1 MFENTLKSNH
11 LKIFIII
18 LISILIDN
26 LYIFSINNPPA
37 WDQGYHLTNAFK
49 MSNILD
55 IRDISFFERINE
67 LLNVTNSY
75 RGPFTYFISSLFLKI
90 SKNNY
95 HFAYLSNSIFNLICI
110 ISIFHLGKLFKNEST
125 GIWAS
130 IIFSFSSFIIIQRSD
145 YLIDLSLTSFCI
157 LNLLF
162 LSKWY
167 IEEKK
172 GNINAIFSGISFG
185 FIFLVKPTGI
195 ISFILPISVIFI
207 KLFRK
212 KAFNFSKIYQILFF
226 FLSFL
231 IIIYPWFSKH
241 WLTIITSTINAWNW
255 GIKYQD
261 GFEKTSIN
269 NWLYYLYNIPVV
281 FGIINFS
288 VVSIIFLFDK
298 FLKKNAVL
306 IRDHYSKKINI
317 WFYIY
322 IFNSYLILSL
332 MSTKDL
338 RFLLPVY
345 PLFCIYLSSYINTV
359 HNKYFSIFNKKF
371 ILIISIS
378 ISLIFNNGLNFSN
391 FNSNFLS
398 IWPHS
403 QIINEIENKNLN
415 LKSTLAILPDTKE
428 INTFNLEAEASRQG
442 EYVSVRQIVS
452 NKDSYKEDLKYFDWF
467 LVKTGDQGEMT
478 NESKN
483 LLNQYLLDN
492 PSFVTH
498 KEWTLND
505 ESNLKLV
512 RRKTLNTSLIK
523 NECLDKSP
531 TLGMRQIDNGIQ
543 INISGEGKY
552 LKSGNLLLN
561 FIGSDFE
568 KSTNISLAND
578 SFHRD
583 FDIKSCY
590 SLSQN
595 IEMNLPNK
603 SLITYDL
610 NASLLTKYGNIIP
623 IKMLNNK
630 IEIDN
635 KLSNS
640 SYIPMLNKISKVELL
655 GIYLKKGQYKNLFD
669 LVGIINQSDPEQ
681 KYLMNAEKIYIQRYK
696 ENNNLNNLYSVL
708 ISQILQKK
716 ISQAEKTINLI
727 LKSEKNNGNAYLAKA
742 IINLYLF
749 DTRDAKS
756 AIESSKSLKKSIESD
771 EILNIAE
778 GINYLLEMNFINA
791 YKILS

>member
-1 MFENTLKSNH
+1 
-11 LKIFIII
+11 
-18 LISILIDN
+18 
-26 LYIFSINNPPA
+26 
-37 WDQGYHLTNAFK
+37 
-49 MSNILD
+49 
-55 IRDISFFERINE
+55 
-67 LLNVTNSY
+67 
-75 RGPFTYFISSLFLKI
+75 
-90 SKNNY
+90 
-95 HFAYLSNSIFNLICI
+95 
-110 ISIFHLGKLFKNEST
+110 
-125 GIWAS
+125 
-130 IIFSFSSFIIIQRSD
+130 
-145 YLIDLSLTSFCI
+145 
-157 LNLLF
+157 
-162 LSKWY
+162 
-167 IEEKK
+167 
-172 GNINAIFSGISFG
+172 
-185 FIFLVKPTGI
+185 
-195 ISFILPISVIFI
+195 
-207 KLFRK
+207 
-212 KAFNFSKIYQILFF
+212 
-226 FLSFL
+226 
-231 IIIYPWFSKH
+231 
-241 WLTIITSTINAWNW
+241 
-255 GIKYQD
+255 
-261 GFEKTSIN
+261 
-269 NWLYYLYNIPVV
+269 
-281 FGIINFS
+281 
-288 VVSIIFLFDK
+288 
-298 FLKKNAVL
+298 
-306 IRDHYSKKINI
+306 
-317 WFYIY
+317 
-322 IFNSYLILSL
+322 
-332 MSTKDL
+332 MSTKDP

-371 ILIISIS
+371 ILIVSIS

-398 IWPHS
+398 IWPHN
-403 QIINEIENKNLN
+403 QIINEIKNKNLN
-415 LKSTLAILPDTKE
+415 LKSTLAILPDTRE

-478 NESKN
+478 SESKN

-505 ESNLKLV
+505 ESKLKLIK
-512 RRKTLNTSLIK
+512 RKTLNTSLIK
-523 NECLDKSP
+523 NECLNKSP

-561 FIGSDFE
+561 FIGSDFQ

-655 GIYLKKGQYKNLFD
+655 GNYLKKGQYKNLFD

-681 KYLMNAEKIYIQRYK
+681 KYLINAEKIYIQRYK
-696 ENNNLNNLYSVL
+696 ENKDLNNLYSVL

-756 AIESSKSLKKSIESD
+756 AIESSKSLKKSVESD
-771 EILNIAE
+771 EILDIAE